1 MYGKLQFAR
10 RLFPVKGAYMS
21 MKVLN
26 FGSLNLDLVYQMP
39 HFIRA
44 GETLS
49 STSFSRSVGG
59 KGLNQSVALAKAGAD
74 ITHAGMIGQD
84 GLMLRDFL
92 SENGVNTALVRVVD
106 QPSGHAVIQVEPDGG
121 NCIFLYGGANR
132 CITDEF
138 IAEALSGFGR
148 GDLLVLQNE
157 INSIDRIISA
167 AYDKGMQVVLNP
179 SPIADNLKSL
189 PLEKIS
195 WFILNEVEGAELSGE
210 TEPDKI
216 IERLLALYPHAKIV
230 LTLGGDGSIY
240 ADRHRRIR
248 QSAYRVKAVDT
259 TAAGDTFTGFFF
271 AAVADGVDVENALK
285 RASKASSISVTR
297 PGAAASIPT
306 LSEVLKALEEE

>member
-1 MYGKLQFAR
+1 
-10 RLFPVKGAYMS
+10 

-74 ITHAGMIGQD
+74 ITHAGMIGED
-84 GLMLRDFL
+84 GMMLKDFL
-92 SENGVNTALVRVVD
+92 SENGVDTRLVRVVD
-106 QPSGHAVIQVEPDGG
+106 QPSGHAVIQVEPAGN
-121 NCIFLYGGANR
+121 NCIFLYGGANQ

-138 IAEALSGFGR
+138 ILEALSGFGA

-157 INSIDRIISA
+157 INFIDRIISA

-179 SPIADNLKSL
+179 SPIADNLKNL

-210 TEPDKI
+210 TEADKI
-216 IERLLALYPHAKIV
+216 IQRLLTLYPHAKIV
-230 LTLGGDGSIY
+230 LTLGGDGSMY
-240 ADRHRRIR
+240 ADSEKCFR

-271 AAVADGVDVENALK
+271 AAVAEGVSVEDALK
-285 RASKASSISVTR
+285 RASKASAISVTR

-306 LSEVLKALEEE
+306 LSEVLEALEK